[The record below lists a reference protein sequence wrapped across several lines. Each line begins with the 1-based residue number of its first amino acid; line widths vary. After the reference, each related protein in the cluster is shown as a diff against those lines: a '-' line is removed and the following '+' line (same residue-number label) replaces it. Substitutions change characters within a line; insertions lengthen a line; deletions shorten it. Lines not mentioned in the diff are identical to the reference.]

1 MSTENLNVSDDSVRD
16 NREPETKEKKSKTV
30 PVFQLTNDLET
41 HLDELQR
48 TLDANE
54 KQFLATMEKIESTIN
69 KIGK

>member
-16 NREPETKEKKSKTV
+16 SREPETKEKKSKTV